1 MENLTCLTCH
11 ISLSSS
17 ISHREHYKSEWH
29 SYNLKR
35 KLNQLKSVTED
46 EFDLI
51 KTKHYEKIAGQ
62 TKSSDASMFYCNVC
76 HKSFINSKAFD
87 QHNLSNKHH
96 NRQLLS
102 DKNESTMKPVVKV
115 EKEKAEVE
123 EFNESDWEELDSD
136 EEILETIPLNECL
149 FCSKQSAN
157 LEANL
162 AHMSRS
168 HSFFIPDVE
177 YCIDVEGLLN
187 YLGTKIAS
195 GHCCLWCS
203 DNGKTFSTKKST
215 QQHMIDVGHTK
226 VHFHN
231 RPESLLEFEDFYD
244 YSTSYPDAEQ
254 NGGDKD
260 DDDADDEVEDPPIL
274 EDNDYELKLPSGR
287 VIGHRTLMIYYKQ
300 KLKSNASVKTS
311 NLTKNRQLVNQI
323 TSNYR
328 GLGWTGTQS
337 PLALQCVK
345 DIHYMQKISKKLYLK
360 IGLKNNLNKQTHF
373 RSQMGFR

>member
-1 MENLTCLTCH
+1 MEKLTCLTCH
-11 ISLSSS
+11 ISLPSSN
-17 ISHREHYKSEWH
+17 SHREHYKSEWH

-46 EFDLI
+46 EFELI
-51 KTKHYEKIAGQ
+51 KTKHLEKMANQ
-62 TKSSDASMFYCNVC
+62 TKSSDRSMFYCNAC
-76 HKSFINSKAFD
+76 HKSFLNCNAFD

-96 NRQLLS
+96 NRQLLTN
-102 DKNESTMKPVVKV
+102 KNEPTAPAKIKV
-115 EKEKAEVE
+115 EKEKITLE

-149 FCSKQSAN
+149 FCGRQSQN
-157 LEANL
+157 LKVNL
-162 AHMSRS
+162 THMSRS

-177 YCIDVEGLLN
+177 YCIDVKGLLN

-203 DNGKTFSTKKST
+203 DNGKSFLTKKAT

-231 RPESLLEFEDFYD
+231 RPESLLEFEMFYD
-244 YSTSYPDAEQ
+244 YSSSYPETEQ
-254 NGGDKD
+254 IGD
-260 DDDADDEVEDPPIL
+260 DDEVEDPPIL
-274 EDNDYELKLPSGR
+274 EDNDYQLKLPSGK
-287 VIGHRTLMIYYKQ
+287 VIGHRTLMVYYKQ
-300 KLKSNASVKTS
+300 KLKSNTADTAS
-311 NLTKNRQLVNQI
+311 NQTKNRQLINQI

-328 GLGWTGTQS
+328 KLGWTGTQS
-337 PLALQCVK
+337 SLALQCVK

-360 IGLKNNLNKQTHF
+360 LGQKNNFNKQTHF
-373 RSQMGFR
+373 RSQIGFR